1 MADFNIS
8 ANFNVNPNSRVFHA
22 APGSIT
28 FSAAQACRVTFTP
41 AIGNCFGV
49 GYVDLAGGPDT
60 TPLPVV
66 SDTPTTGT
74 AGAQPMAAAAASGGG
89 VKAAS
94 VGSGDPDT
102 FSITFDAE
110 PKQ

>member
-8 ANFNVNPNSRVFHA
+8 ANFNVNPNSLNYPT
-22 APGSIT
+22 APTSVT
-28 FSAAQACRVTFTP
+28 FNAAQTCRVTFTP

-49 GYVDLAGGPDT
+49 GYLDLTSGPGST
-60 TPLPVV
+60 ALSVV
-66 SDTPTTGT
+66 SSTPTTGT

-110 PKQ
+110 PK